1 MWTETTD
8 IDTITYEQPLNEPMR
23 ICLRLEHLFIQ
34 LNSRMAEPRIDSS
47 KASIT
52 AILKMLDVISRPDLK
67 SKLTQS
73 LTQHATT
80 LAQLEQFPQVDP
92 DRLKEILTN
101 LDRLIVSLHNNRSRI
116 GEQIRQNEFLN
127 QIRLSLGNPGGT
139 CPFSNPAYALWLRK
153 PNHERFK
160 DLQTW
165 SEAFKELGDIVETIL
180 NITRNSSTSQ
190 KIVATD
196 GFYHQ
201 NLNPA
206 LPCEMIR
213 VHIPTRLR
221 VFPEFSVGRHR
232 LTIRFLIPNY
242 HDDGHPQQL
251 RKDIEFELTC
261 CRI

>member
-8 IDTITYEQPLNEPMR
+8 IDTITYEQPLNDPMR
-23 ICLRLEHLFIQ
+23 ICLRLEHLLTQ
-34 LNSRMAEPRIDSS
+34 LHRNKADPRIDSS

-52 AILKMLDVISRPDLK
+52 AILKMLDVINRPDLK

-80 LAQLEQFPQVDP
+80 LAQLEQFPEVDP
-92 DRLKEILTN
+92 DRLKEILTK
-101 LDRLIVSLHNNRSRI
+101 LDSLIVSLHGNRSRI
-116 GEQIRQNEFLN
+116 GEQIRKNAFLN
-127 QIRLSLGNPGGT
+127 QVRINLGNPGGT

-153 PNHERFK
+153 PNGERLK

-165 SEAFKELGDIVETIL
+165 ADEFKELGDIVEIIL
-180 NITRNSSTSQ
+180 KLTRNNSPSQ
-190 KIVATD
+190 KLVAQN

-213 VHIPTRLR
+213 VHIPMMLG

-232 LTIRFLIPNY
+232 LTIRFLTPNY
-242 HDDGHPQQL
+242 HGNGHPKQV
-251 RKDIEFELTC
+251 RGDIEFELSC